1 MAMEGGAVVLVVDDD
16 LDHLLMLEAL
26 LADAGYTV
34 ITASSCAEGRLLL
47 KERDVD
53 ALVADFSLGD
63 GTASELLRDLGDRRP
78 RVALVLS
85 GFDASEDVER
95 TLDAGFDAHLV
106 KPTSIEL
113 LRETLT
119 EGLRKSPSGVRLK
132 AGKEKAKGKATG
144 TKLSYRT
151 GPDGVVFG
159 HWRTSVDHFSSSR
172 STVDVSALSPE
183 SQIAKTSVM
192 LLPWTTGRD
201 PSSAPPH
208 RMSIASTA

>member
-1 MAMEGGAVVLVVDDD
+1 MAMEGAAVVLVVDDD
-16 LDHLLMLEAL
+16 SDHLLMLEAL
-26 LADAGYTV
+26 LDDAGYTV
-34 ITASSCAEGRLLL
+34 ITATSCAAGRALL

-53 ALVADFSLGD
+53 VLVADYSLGD

-113 LRETLT
+113 LREMVT

-132 AGKEKAKGKATG
+132 TEKENAAAAAPNGKAKGTG
-144 TKLSYRT
+144 TKPR
-151 GPDGVVFG
+151 
-159 HWRTSVDHFSSSR
+159 
-172 STVDVSALSPE
+172 
-183 SQIAKTSVM
+183 
-192 LLPWTTGRD
+192 
-201 PSSAPPH
+201 
-208 RMSIASTA
+208 